1 MFRESLPDNGGMLF
15 SFPKEDLLSFWGM
28 NTFIPLDIAFVNK
41 SNVIDSIQKIKPHD
55 LMSVKSKD
63 SCCHAIEAN
72 DGWFLKNNICEGDF
86 IEVFNDNLGNAPKVF
101 FIKKQSSVKTAQV
114 DSEWDDDSL
123 DYMEPTNEDLDLISR
138 EDFFNDS
145 DPSDAEY
152 LADNE
157 DFEKERVD
165 AESDVTLKEIDE
177 ATDGIQDGAEK
188 YLDDKDKTD
197 QGIEIPRFTSVFQ
210 AINWGKEK
218 GQTMLIR
225 YKTLKGNIIDREV
238 EPHALFFAKTT
249 RRQIMATFDKKV
261 GAPRSFVVMNIL
273 EYSFNGVSFNP
284 KFIVV

>member
-1 MFRESLPDNGGMLF
+1 ME
-15 SFPKEDLLSFWGM
+15 
-28 NTFIPLDIAFVNK
+28 I
-41 SNVIDSIQKIKPHD
+41 
-55 LMSVKSKD
+55 
-63 SCCHAIEAN
+63 
-72 DGWFLKNNICEGDF
+72 
-86 IEVFNDNLGNAPKVF
+86 
-101 FIKKQSSVKTAQV
+101 
-114 DSEWDDDSL
+114 